1 MIDRR
6 ELLITGAAL
15 ALAETPL
22 TKSSAQTVPR
32 GIMQTHNTDVFSP
45 DGARLVIS
53 ISMQMEAGAQPES
66 GAEGP
71 LPKIDPKYPDI
82 AATNWY
88 EYGFKAG
95 LRRLLDIFDRRNVQ

>member
-22 TKSSAQTVPR
+22 TNSSAQTAPR
-32 GIMQTHNTDVFSP
+32 GIMQTHNTDVFWP

-53 ISMQMEAGAQPES
+53 ISMQMEAGA
-66 GAEGP
+66 
-71 LPKIDPKYPDI
+71 
-82 AATNWY
+82 
-88 EYGFKAG
+88 
-95 LRRLLDIFDRRNVQ
+95 